1 MNLSINGMNMFTQ
14 WKMIAATLIATA
26 LLSVGAQPA
35 LAKDHNYSC
44 EIWGGAA
51 HPQRWQEMGADDNLR

>member
-1 MNLSINGMNMFTQ
+1 MFTQ